1 MAPVTTASD
10 RVGLA
15 WFFVVTFAVTWTLWL
30 LPDAVRSERSGVL
43 ALGGPEFLI
52 GVFAPGLVALL
63 LTSLREGRAA
73 LIKLLTR
80 MVRWQARWPLYVFAI
95 GYMMMTKLAAAVIVR
110 LATGAWPA
118 FGDTPWPLLVLAG
131 IATFWGQAGE
141 ELGWRGYALPRLTS
155 AVGLG
160 PASVMLGVIWAVWH
174 LPLFFIPGTGSDG
187 QSFPLYLLHVTAVSV
202 AMAWLYWR
210 AEGSLLLVMLMHAS
224 VNNTTEI
231 VPAALPGAADP
242 FSLSASLVG
251 WATVGVAWIVAVA
264 CLIAMRG
271 TIVTAS
277 RLS

>member
-1 MAPVTTASD
+1 
-10 RVGLA
+10 
-15 WFFVVTFAVTWTLWL
+15 
-30 LPDAVRSERSGVL
+30 
-43 ALGGPEFLI
+43 
-52 GVFAPGLVALL
+52 
-63 LTSLREGRAA
+63 
-73 LIKLLTR
+73 
-80 MVRWQARWPLYVFAI
+80 
-95 GYMMMTKLAAAVIVR
+95 
-110 LATGAWPA
+110 
-118 FGDTPWPLLVLAG
+118 
-131 IATFWGQAGE
+131 
-141 ELGWRGYALPRLTS
+141 
-155 AVGLG
+155 
-160 PASVMLGVIWAVWH
+160 MLGVIWAVWH